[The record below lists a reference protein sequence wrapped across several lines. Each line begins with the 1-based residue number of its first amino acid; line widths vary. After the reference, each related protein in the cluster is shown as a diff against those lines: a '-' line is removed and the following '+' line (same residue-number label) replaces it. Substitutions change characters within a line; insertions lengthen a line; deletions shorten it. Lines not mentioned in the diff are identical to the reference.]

1 MYQYLFSPS
10 LSLSPQVGDNF
21 SSAHTNLLANF
32 THDFRSAIKDQPMGD
47 PNTENSDSW
56 LQVVD
61 TFTCRFVLLPF
72 QLIAF
77 SPMGQDTLAVE

>member
-1 MYQYLFSPS
+1 MYQFIFF
-10 LSLSPQVGDNF
+10 LSLSSTSGDNF
-21 SSAHTNLLANF
+21 SSAHTDFLANF
-32 THDFRSAIKDQPMGD
+32 THDCRSAIKDHPMGD

-56 LQVVD
+56 LLAVD

-77 SPMGQDTLAVE
+77 SAMGQDTLVAE